1 MLDTEDEVTWS
12 VVMADATDVVIRV
25 VAVFWT
31 VVVAVVDAAV
41 DEVVDVIWI
50 VDVFDAEVDVVVVV
64 FIGVVLVILV
74 DTVGFVVMLGSVV
87 VPMRVIVVVV
97 IDVVDDIGT
106 GDVITGVEV
115 VVWQDGQGG
124 QGGGVGQ
131 VRAGGWLVVGGA
143 VGRGPQCPQERAQ
156 FRKHLLDAHLLGVLH
171 SLWQKL
177 SWHCSSWASI

>member
-12 VVMADATDVVIRV
+12 VVVADATDVVIRV

-50 VDVFDAEVDVVVVV
+50 VDVFDAEVE
-64 FIGVVLVILV
+64 IGVVLVILV

-87 VPMRVIVVVV
+87 VTMRVIVVVV

-143 VGRGPQCPQERAQ
+143 VGRGPQCPHERAQ
-156 FRKHLLDAHLLGVLH
+156 FRKHSLDAHLLGVLH
-171 SLWQKL
+171 LLWQKL